1 MVNFY
6 GVAYIFT
13 KFIIIFASIQL
24 NQILILWQIKKIIL
38 DSASILDASEAKEIR
53 AGELAAILEAGSGS
67 SDRTSSCEGKHYGD
81 SCSFM
86 TDKGYVQSGKC
97 IYNKWGWTP
106 GGLFCALA
114 DY

>member
-1 MVNFY
+1 M
-6 GVAYIFT
+6 A
-13 KFIIIFASIQL
+13 K
-24 NQILILWQIKKIIL
+24 IKKIVL
-38 DSASILDASEAKEIR
+38 ESVSILDASEAKEIR
-53 AGELAAILEAGSGS
+53 AGEFAAILEAGSGS
-67 SDRTSSCEGKHYGD
+67 GDRTSSCEGKHYGD

-106 GGLFCALA
+106 GDLFCALA